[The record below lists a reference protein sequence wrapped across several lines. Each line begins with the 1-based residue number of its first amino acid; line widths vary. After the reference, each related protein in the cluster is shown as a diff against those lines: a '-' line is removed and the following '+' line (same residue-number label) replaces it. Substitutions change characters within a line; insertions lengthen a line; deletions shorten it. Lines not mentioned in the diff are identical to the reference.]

1 MSSGINLIAIYI
13 ANGMGILLAM
23 ETIFGSDWKNR
34 RRKKEYAVI
43 RTLLVISVISCFVSP
58 LCFTM
63 DGKPGKLPWFIIYIG
78 NIWLYV
84 GNMLI
89 GPGWVQVIYTHGQ
102 KKMPKSQKILVNS
115 LCLIGTLGLLINFFK
130 PVVYSVSSENIYSR
144 GPLYL
149 MYTAMEF
156 IFMIDSLFLFYENK
170 RTGYLFNF
178 FPVLQL
184 ALPVIVGVAV
194 QSTIYGLSVI
204 WPSIVISL
212 CSALNGL
219 RNEDFYFDMLTG
231 LYNRMYL
238 NIVQKNVGKKK
249 SYIKTLMMLDMN
261 GFKSINDTYGHAEG
275 DVALINTAEILKNT
289 IGPLGNVVRYAG
301 DEFIII
307 LNTDKQ
313 DIADGC
319 VLAIRENF
327 ENYNKTSNKEY
338 KLSLSIGY
346 CVVNMKQQNFDE
358 SIKKVDDLMYKEK
371 EQYYRSI
378 GIILE

>member
-1 MSSGINLIAIYI
+1 
-13 ANGMGILLAM
+13 
-23 ETIFGSDWKNR
+23 
-34 RRKKEYAVI
+34 
-43 RTLLVISVISCFVSP
+43 
-58 LCFTM
+58 
-63 DGKPGKLPWFIIYIG
+63 
-78 NIWLYV
+78 
-84 GNMLI
+84 
-89 GPGWVQVIYTHGQ
+89 
-102 KKMPKSQKILVNS
+102 
-115 LCLIGTLGLLINFFK
+115 
-130 PVVYSVSSENIYSR
+130 
-144 GPLYL
+144 
-149 MYTAMEF
+149 
-156 IFMIDSLFLFYENK
+156 
-170 RTGYLFNF
+170 
-178 FPVLQL
+178 
-184 ALPVIVGVAV
+184 
-194 QSTIYGLSVI
+194 
-204 WPSIVISL
+204 
-212 CSALNGL
+212 
-219 RNEDFYFDMLTG
+219 MLTG

-249 SYIKTLMMLDMN
+249 SCIKTVMMLDMN

-289 IGPLGNVVRYAG
+289 IGPLGNVIRYAG

-346 CVVNMKQQNFDE
+346 CVVNMKQQSYDE
-358 SIKKVDDLMYKEK
+358 TIKKVDDLMYKEK